1 MKNPEKSAL
10 TLGHVA
16 SVVGKGLFAGLAG
29 TAAMTLSQIIEMKL
43 SGREPSNSPAQVGSK
58 LFGVE
63 PKSKEDEGRF
73 AQIIHWVWGTV
84 GGVPRGLIALSDTH
98 GAAAAASH
106 FATLWTMD
114 SALLYSLGIAPPPW
128 EWSAMELSVDAFH
141 KSVYAIVANATY
153 EFLDR

>member
-1 MKNPEKSAL
+1 MKNRKKSAL

-63 PKSKEDEGRF
+63 PKSKEDEERF

-98 GAAAAASH
+98 GAAAAASQ
-106 FATLWTMD
+106 FATLWTTD
-114 SALLYSLGIAPPPW
+114 NALLYSLDIAPPPW
-128 EWSAMELSVDAFH
+128 EWSATELSVDAFH